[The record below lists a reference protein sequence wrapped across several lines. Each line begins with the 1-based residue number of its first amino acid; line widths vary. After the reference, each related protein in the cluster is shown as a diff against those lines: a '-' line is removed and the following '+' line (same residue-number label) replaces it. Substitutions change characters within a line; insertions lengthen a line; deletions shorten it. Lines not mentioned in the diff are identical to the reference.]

1 MNKNNNWT
9 NLCSLLNNFGVEN
22 NGHEV
27 VLNWN
32 HPDSEQLEFITS
44 LMSKVTNRNITGDYD
59 EFSKSWS
66 IRG

>member
-9 NLCSLLNNFGVEN
+9 NLCSLLSSFGVEN
-22 NGHEV
+22 NGNEL

-32 HPDSEQLEFITS
+32 QPDTEQFEFITS
-44 LMSKVTNRNITGDYD
+44 LMSKITNRNVIGDYD
-59 EFSKSWS
+59 EFSKNWS